1 MARQSRDGRQLTL
14 SVSSTHG
21 EQRKARRAYW
31 RIARFLGQSRQTAE
45 QLGPVQRWYRI
56 VSEVRKR
63 YPKGRPRDQPV
74 RLEPA

>member
-1 MARQSRDGRQLTL
+1 MARQSRHARQLTL

-21 EQRKARRAYW
+21 EQRKARRAYR

-45 QLGPVQRWYRI
+45 QLAPLATWYRI
-56 VSEVRKR
+56 VSAVRKR